1 MNEIVFSA
9 HKDYKDLQLDYPQ
22 PSKFFLPEWYKKL
35 KHDQRKRTVKGCIPF
50 METMTSGYTL
60 KLPMDYNLIFNKK
73 GQDNKLYSCVVT
85 AAEFEGYL
93 EKHQDKDTNLVSA
106 SRHNSLQIEGSSYYE
121 KMKGL
126 DVPKIMNP
134 WIINTP
140 KGYSC
145 LFLPPLNNPA
155 QDYFSIVPGIVN
167 TDKFDQHINFPI
179 IYNSDKYSEID
190 KIIKRGT
197 PYVQVI
203 PFKRES
209 WKMTIK
215 TKQKNSNYM
224 WPLQFL
230 NNYKDRIWNK
240 IKWI

>member
-9 HKDYKDLQLDYPQ
+9 HKDYKDLKLDYPR
-22 PSKFFLPEWYKKL
+22 PSKFYLPEWYKKL
-35 KHDQRKRTVKGCIPF
+35 NHEQMKMSVKGCIPF
-50 METMTSGYTL
+50 METLTSGYTL

-73 GQDNKLYSCVVT
+73 GEDNKAYSCVGT
-85 AAEFEGYL
+85 AVELLNFTDIHIER
-93 EKHQDKDTNLVSA
+93 DTNLVSTT
-106 SRHNSLQIEGSSYYE
+106 RHNGEQIKGSPHFH

-134 WIINTP
+134 WIIRTP

-145 LFLPPLNNPA
+145 LFVPPLNNPA
-155 QDYFSIVPGIVN
+155 QDYFTIVPGIVN

-179 IYNSDKYSEID
+179 IFNSDKYSEID
-190 KIIKRGT
+190 KVMKRGT

-203 PFKRES
+203 PFKRDS

-215 TKQKNSNYM
+215 AKQTMKNYL

-230 NNYKDRIWNK
+230 HNYKDRIWNK